1 MSIHRV
7 TMSCLVDGQV
17 NQNVIHLENAD
28 GAIADATI
36 ATTIRDSWLSEI
48 RPFQRTD
55 ASWYDIEVRKVPGV
69 NVPYHLT
76 IVLAGTGASSAEQ
89 DVPFVC
95 RVLWFQTAVAG
106 KRGRGKLY
114 IPGTTFNAWDRGRV
128 KPVSI
133 TAGLPLCANL
143 VSRFTGLSPSTGLS
157 LVVCPRSDPTD
168 VKHVIEITQRVNLGV
183 QRRRGLGVGI

>member
-17 NQNVIHLENAD
+17 NQNVIHLENLD
-28 GAIADATI
+28 GGIPDATI

-55 ASWYDIEVRKVPGV
+55 VSWYDIEVRKVPGV

-76 IVLAGTGASSAEQ
+76 IVLAGTGAASAEQ

-143 VSRFTGLSPSTGLS
+143 VSRFTGASPTSGLS

>member
-1 MSIHRV
+1 
-7 TMSCLVDGQV
+7 MSCLVDGQV

-143 VSRFTGLSPSTGLS
+143 VSRFTWLSPSTGLS